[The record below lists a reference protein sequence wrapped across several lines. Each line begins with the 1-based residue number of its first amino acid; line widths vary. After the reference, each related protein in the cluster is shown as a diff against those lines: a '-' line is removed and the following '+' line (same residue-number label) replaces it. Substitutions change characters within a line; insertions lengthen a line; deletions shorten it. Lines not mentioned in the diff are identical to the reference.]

1 MTEREFYIH
10 NPDYYRWLSKA
21 EQEGLVYQIAEEY
34 YKYTD
39 VDVPYHYTVNGNR
52 HIVPVFFE
60 YEWMEPKDLSSVIY
74 NYNSTPFVNHSDSA
88 LKEIGRRS
96 AITQNERGGDVS
108 EYIWN
113 NPTIGVEE
121 VLSGSKGIATQLTDY
136 YTVRSTSSEYN
147 NELYRA
153 AYNQGLSPTASK
165 EQIRESLHSM
175 DFPIRNQSY
184 GRDII
189 IESERPFLLGQSTM
203 TIFNTEDGL
212 YYPIEYRNNRVT
224 ESPGWKNIIPTG
236 VIQPEIEPDNSL
248 EDGYQQISLNEILYT
263 KTAAELFN
271 KQYSAAQL
279 EEDEANDK
287 LSYINL
293 GYGIDAVNSHIQLY
307 NLLFVTDPELS
318 ETLISQM
325 TQTWS
330 SEYISMVDLS
340 NKYQLQE
347 LLEEKTM
354 IPYNIPAV
362 IEALKY
368 LENTDVSIPLN
379 IS

>member
-10 NPDYYRWLSKA
+10 NPEYYRWLSQA

-39 VDVPYHYTVNGNR
+39 VDIPYHYTVNGTR

-60 YEWMEPKDLSSVIY
+60 YEWMNPKDLSSVIY
-74 NYNSTPFVNHSDSA
+74 NYNSKPFVNHSDSA

-96 AITQNERGGDVS
+96 AIKQNERGGEVS
-108 EYIWN
+108 EYLWN

-147 NELYRA
+147 NELYKA
-153 AYNQGLSPTASK
+153 AYDKELSPTASK
-165 EQIRESLHSM
+165 EQIRKSLHSM
-175 DFPIRNQSY
+175 EFPIRDQSY
-184 GRDII
+184 GRNVI

-236 VIQPEIEPDNSL
+236 VIQPEIDPDKSL
-248 EDGYQQISLNEILYT
+248 KDGYQQISLQNLLYN

-271 KQYSAAQL
+271 KQYSATQL
-279 EEDEANDK
+279 EEDESQDK

-307 NLLFVTDPELS
+307 NLLIVTDTELS
-318 ETLISQM
+318 ETLISKM

-362 IEALKY
+362 VEALKY
-368 LENTDVSIPLN
+368 LENTDISIPLS